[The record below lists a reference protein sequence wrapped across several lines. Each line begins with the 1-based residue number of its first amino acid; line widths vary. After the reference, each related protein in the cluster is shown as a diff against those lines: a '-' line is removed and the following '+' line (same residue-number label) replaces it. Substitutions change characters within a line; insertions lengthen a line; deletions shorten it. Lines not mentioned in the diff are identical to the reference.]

1 MGNITEN
8 TVDEDSGLKKVITM
22 PMAVSIYVS
31 SVLGAGIL
39 IMPGIAAKAS
49 GQASIV
55 AWVLLSFL
63 SYPFAY
69 IFAKLASIKPVS
81 GGIYS
86 FSKDAFGSYVS
97 NFTGWLFLAWYALG
111 APANSIAAGEYL
123 SYSLPMSRPEVYL
136 FAGFLILLAFA
147 VNYVGIKFSAR
158 VQMVVIVAI
167 ILVILVAIFTS
178 VPHVNSA
185 QLSPLVPDNNFY
197 AIGTAS
203 ALIIWAFFGYENV
216 PNLAGEF
223 SNPKR
228 DLNRSV
234 VFSVLIVG
242 ILYTSVSIVTVGTD
256 AYSAGAGATPFAYLL
271 SAFFGTYG
279 SSITAA
285 IAVIAV
291 FSAMNAYT
299 AGMSRVIYAVSRSHG
314 LPHAISKVHPKTGIP
329 HRAVVLLSGLAL
341 ITLFGYY
348 LLNINLVQAFLMVSG
363 VAGVVYVVGSASAIR
378 LLKEKG
384 ARKLLP
390 WISLVASLVIISF
403 IDYLLV
409 VAATIIVVSLAY
421 TRKYGRVAPG
431 RESEQIAA

>member
-1 MGNITEN
+1 MDQNSEQN
-8 TVDEDSGLKKVITM
+8 SGLKKVITM

-39 IMPGIAAKAS
+39 IMPGIAAQAS
-49 GQASIV
+49 GQASII

-136 FAGFLILLAFA
+136 FAAFLILLAFA

-167 ILVILVAIFTS
+167 IIIILVAIFTS
-178 VPHVNSA
+178 VPNVNTSRFT
-185 QLSPLVPDNNFY
+185 PLIPSNNYF

-223 SNPKR
+223 ANPKR

-234 VFSVLIVG
+234 IFSVIIVG
-242 ILYTSVSIVTVGTD
+242 ILYTAVSIVTVGTS
-256 AYSAGAGATPFAYLL
+256 AYKAGAGATPFAYLL
-271 SAFFGTYG
+271 SSFFGRYG
-279 SSITAA
+279 GSITAA

-299 AGMSRVIYAVSRSHG
+299 AGMSRVIFAVSRSHG
-314 LPHAISKVHPKTGIP
+314 LPHPISKVHPKTGIP
-329 HRAVVLLSGLAL
+329 NRAVILLSGFAL
-341 ITLFGYY
+341 VTLVAYFF
-348 LLNINLVQAFLMVSG
+348 LKVNLVEAFLMVSG

-378 LLKEKG
+378 LLREKG
-384 ARKLLP
+384 IRKTLP
-390 WISLVASLVIISF
+390 WISLIASLVIISF
-403 IDYLLV
+403 IEYLLV
-409 VAATIIVVSLAY
+409 VAVIIIAASILY
-421 TRKYGRVAPG
+421 TRIYGKARPYNEPVPL
-431 RESEQIAA
+431 EI